1 VQYGIRIHK
10 NHPPLF
16 ASVWRIRPFF
26 LMRYSLRGIG
36 MHAPASVL
44 SVWEL
49 QSRKNKRKKAAS
61 AVLDGA

>member
-1 VQYGIRIHK
+1 
-10 NHPPLF
+10 
-16 ASVWRIRPFF
+16 
-26 LMRYSLRGIG
+26 MRYSLRGIG

-61 AVLDGA
+61 AVLDGAWPKPMRASDE